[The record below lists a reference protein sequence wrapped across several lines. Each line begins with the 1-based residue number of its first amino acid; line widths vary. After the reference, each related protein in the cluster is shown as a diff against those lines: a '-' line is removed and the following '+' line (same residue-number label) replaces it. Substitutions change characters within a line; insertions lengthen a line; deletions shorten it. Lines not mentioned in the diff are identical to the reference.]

1 MAGFESRLWSSVTA
15 THTGEGQ
22 RRGMQAITQAVT
34 AHTPRRGE
42 NEMNLIETSGA
53 SVEDMLD
60 QMAELAKGLH
70 YRLEVQEERCAQCG
84 QHTIQAKS
92 AYQAQKQI
100 LSIVRQVERLA
111 VTAGRLPWRGE
122 Q

>member
-1 MAGFESRLWSSVTA
+1 VAIGDGH
-15 THTGEGQ
+15 TH
-22 RRGMQAITQAVT
+22 RRRPAQGCIDLHQAVT

-42 NEMNLIETSGA
+42 NEMNLIETSDGA

-84 QHTIQAKS
+84 QHTIPAKS